1 MNKQQRLFGLGGHL
15 SFLLFIFVDNL
26 VTMLVE
32 PNDPSVVGTMGF
44 VQHLNTEELKALL
57 NDEGRLEFMIKD
69 CPKVSF

>member
-1 MNKQQRLFGLGGHL
+1 
-15 SFLLFIFVDNL
+15 
-26 VTMLVE
+26 MLVE